1 MLLSRGGEGDA
12 PPKKPEQAVAP
23 NTPVEPV
30 HADLPGHD
38 VPHFNWVHLETWQQI
53 GAILGSVAII
63 VAAVGGLI
71 VAILKWRQCR
81 KSKV

>member
-1 MLLSRGGEGDA
+1 MLLARGLEGD
-12 PPKKPEQAVAP
+12 KPQKPTQAVAP

-30 HADLPGHD
+30 HTDLPAHD
-38 VPHFNWVHLETWQQI
+38 VPHIDWGHLETWQQV
-53 GAILGSVAII
+53 GTILGSVAII

-81 KSKV
+81 KAKV